1 MAEGLRIY
9 NLFPTLAG
17 SVDAWSKHLDRIAGM
32 GFNWIFLNPIHQTG
46 GSGSLYAV
54 KDYYAL
60 NPLFQGK
67 SKKPADKLVSGF
79 LKAAEKRGI
88 GVMMDLVINHT
99 GNNSVL
105 ADQHPNWFVREP
117 DGSLAAPFALDP
129 GDPSKKTVW
138 GDLAEIDYRERPERQ
153 EIIDYFAELVRH
165 SIDLGFRGFRC
176 DAAYK
181 VPNAVWRALI
191 DAGRKVEESTVF
203 AAENLG
209 SMEEEVEA
217 MRGAGFDYLF
227 NSAKWWDYRQ
237 PWLLKQYEKFRSIAP
252 SVAFPETH
260 DTDRLVA
267 DLVAAGVAG
276 KKAIEWRCRQAYL
289 FSAIFSSGVMI
300 PIGYEFGFRKKL
312 HVVQTRPD
320 DWEEQLFDLSTFI
333 GEVNRMKAQVPV
345 LNEEGP
351 QKRIFMSDERVV
363 CLLRRRMRGSDW
375 CVSFLNSDHDKAVTA
390 RIQDLDPDVK
400 SGRELTPGK
409 SKGKFVAGQEISLEP
424 GEVRVFVKA

>member
-9 NLFPTLAG
+9 NLFPTLVG

-32 GFNWIFLNPIHQTG
+32 RFNWIFLNPIHQTG

-60 NPLFQGK
+60 NPLFQRK
-67 SKKPADKLVSGF
+67 SKKAADKLVGGF

-99 GNNSVL
+99 GNDSVL
-105 ADQHPNWFVREP
+105 AEQHPHWFVREP
-117 DGSLAAPFALDP
+117 DGSLAAPYAVDP
-129 GDPSKKTVW
+129 VDPSKRTVW
-138 GDLAEIDYRERPERQ
+138 GDLAEIDYSERPERQ
-153 EIIDYFAELVRH
+153 EIIDYFAELVRY

-191 DAGRKVEESTVF
+191 DAGRKVEQDTVF

-227 NSAKWWDYRQ
+227 NSAKWWDYRA

-267 DLVAAGVAG
+267 DLVAAGIKD
-276 KKAIEWRCRQAYL
+276 KKVLEWRCRQAYL

-300 PIGYEFGFRKKL
+300 PIGFEFGFRKKL
-312 HVVQTRPD
+312 HVVETRPD

-333 GEVNRMKAQVPV
+333 GEVNRMKAATPV

-363 CLLRRRMRGSDW
+363 CLLRRRMRGNDW
-375 CVSFLNSDHDKAVTA
+375 SVSFLNSDHDKAVTA

-409 SKGKFVAGQEISLEP
+409 PKGKFEAGQEISLRP